1 MAMCSFRK
9 IFPAFF
15 LLLSVACSTAPRFHA
30 EALPGYDAC
39 FDRREGWIGGDGVYS
54 VALPGDRVAW
64 LFGDTFIGKVTG
76 NRRED
81 AALVHNS
88 SAVQQGTE
96 WSCSAIT
103 FHYSIADGGEPQD
116 LIAPADGRGW
126 LWLLDGLVAGRELHI
141 FMIQIEK
148 TDPASTFGFRVTD
161 SSLGVVQNPEAP
173 PRSWRMRQYRIPF
186 ARFSDQGDLLFG
198 SAVLS
203 EEGFVYI
210 YGTQETRANGKHD
223 RHMVLARAPQD
234 AIIDFSAWRFF
245 SNGNWIPDVAK
256 ADRLVDGVA
265 SEYSVSFLPLQER
278 YALIYTEKGFS
289 RNILMRMAPRPWGP
303 WGDPVV
309 LFQCPE
315 AERRPGIFC
324 YAGKGHPELSQEK
337 SDLIISYIASS
348 DDFEELIQDAALYR
362 PRFIRVTFGR

>member
-1 MAMCSFRK
+1 MAMCAFRK

-30 EALPGYDAC
+30 EALPAYDAC

-54 VALPGDRVAW
+54 VALPGDRLVW

-88 SAVQQGTE
+88 SAVQQGKE
-96 WSCSAIT
+96 WDCSRIS
-103 FHYSIADGGEPQD
+103 FHYSVAAPGEPAD
-116 LIAPADGRGW
+116 LILPADARGW
-126 LWLLDGLVAGRELHI
+126 LWLLDGLVAGGTLHM
-141 FMIQIEK
+141 FMIQVEK
-148 TDPASTFGFRVTD
+148 TDASSTFGFRVTD
-161 SSLGVVQNPEAP
+161 AWLGVVDNPEAP
-173 PRSWRMRQYRIPF
+173 PGSWHVIQHRIPF
-186 ARFSDQGDLLFG
+186 ARFSDDGDRIFG
-198 SAVLS
+198 SAVWS
-203 EEGFVYI
+203 EDGFAYI
-210 YGTQETRANGKHD
+210 YGTQETRKGEKC
-223 RHMVLARAPQD
+223 MVLARAPAD
-234 AIIDFSAWRFF
+234 AISDFSTWRFY
-245 SNGNWIPDVAK
+245 SNGSWI
-256 ADRLVDGVA
+256 ADPAGADCLADGMA

-278 YALIYTEKGFS
+278 YALIYTDRGFS
-289 RNILMRMAPRPWGP
+289 RNILMRIAPRPWGP

-309 LFQCPE
+309 LYQCPE

-324 YAGKGHPELSQEK
+324 YAGKGHPELSDGK
-337 SDLIISYIASS
+337 SDLIITYIASS